1 MPYWCLFSTN
11 PWDILGA
18 PGSTM
23 DRSLIR
29 LGSLGYTWETSSRR
43 SMRHHFEE
51 TMMRPWGPGWNM
63 VKHLQ
68 LPWWIRFLTSQV
80 VMLWYVMGVGR
91 VFWLKSW
98 DTYIYIYNIYRMW
111 CWFSTMKNRRGDP
124 DHPCSPYLYLFIY
137 ISRTRSAKRSGK
149 DRLFL
154 PCRWRIPLGAISAM
168 EFSWPSRESPEHP
181 TMMFFAMTQVVLVPH
196 GFTWFYQIPSH
207 QLTQIDSTKGG
218 LEDYFVVEKDDC
230 QGLCKLEGHYT
241 SQNVSNAIRQYSTW
255 Y

>member
-1 MPYWCLFSTN
+1 MPVLHE
-11 PWDILGA
+11 PLGH
-18 PGSTM
+18 
-23 DRSLIR
+23 
-29 LGSLGYTWETSSRR
+29 LGSPWEHHGQVFDTPGQPGLYVGDLITKIDEAPLRGDYDEALGI
-43 SMRHHFEE
+43 
-51 TMMRPWGPGWNM
+51 PGWNM

-98 DTYIYIYNIYRMW
+98 ETHTHIYNIYIYRMW

-124 DHPCSPYLYLFIY
+124 DHPCSPCLYLFIY

-196 GFTWFYQIPSH
+196 GFTRFPP
-207 QLTQIDSTKGG
+207 T
-218 LEDYFVVEKDDC
+218 
-230 QGLCKLEGHYT
+230 
-241 SQNVSNAIRQYSTW
+241 N
-255 Y
+255 